1 MSISCLL
8 SDDLRVKSLL
18 MTTVKLHLVEQLEVE
33 EIEKGRGRKLGY
45 IRASLVGMGGSSGKR
60 SFIFCSATKL
70 AS

>member
-1 MSISCLL
+1 MSCLR
-8 SDDLRVKSLL
+8 SDDLSVRSLL
-18 MTTVKLHLVEQLEVE
+18 MTTVQLHLYQVQVKVEG
-33 EIEKGRGRKLGY
+33 IEKGRGKPGY